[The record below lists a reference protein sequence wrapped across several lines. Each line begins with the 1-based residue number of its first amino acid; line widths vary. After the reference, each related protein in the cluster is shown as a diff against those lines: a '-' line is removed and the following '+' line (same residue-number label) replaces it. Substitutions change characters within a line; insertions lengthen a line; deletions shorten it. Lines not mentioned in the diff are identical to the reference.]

1 MRKMIIVVLFI
12 VLPMLSS
19 SQNHDLIQKTTK
31 NSTSDITMFD
41 IRRNAVYNE
50 DLLAFCYERL
60 LPVTDKFG
68 IALKGGIVIFD
79 PFLLIGEVATVFGG
93 PKHFAETGIGAIP
106 DIIYGGGFFTI
117 RAGYRYQ
124 APKGFLFWNFLIPN
138 KNISLY
144 PINTDIKTVGIPTI
158 NRS

>member
-1 MRKMIIVVLFI
+1 MRKMIIVGLLI
-12 VLPMLSS
+12 VLPMLSF
-19 SQNHDLIQKTTK
+19 SQNQDLKEK
-31 NSTSDITMFD
+31 SSTDSSTEIAMFD

-50 DLLAFCYERL
+50 DFLAFCYERL
-60 LPVTDKFG
+60 LPVNDKFG

-93 PKHFAETGIGAIP
+93 PKHFIETGIGAIP

-124 APKGFLFWNFLIPN
+124 APKGFLLKASALYSPDNFIIPLIS
-138 KNISLY
+138 IGY
-144 PINTDIKTVGIPTI
+144 AF
-158 NRS
+158 